1 MVCPGNCIEHG
12 QEPRGKRN
20 NEDIIFI
27 IRTRLKMHAEFLFI
41 SSRCSLFKICKK
53 YVEKRKQ
60 GRCSADYAFRAGY
73 DILRHIANGWMK

>member
-1 MVCPGNCIEHG
+1 
-12 QEPRGKRN
+12 
-20 NEDIIFI
+20 
-27 IRTRLKMHAEFLFI
+27 MHAAFLFI